1 MLDLQNLGD
10 GTACQS
16 IYCDSGW
23 TERDFGSKRKCYK
36 AIGKYRSDE
45 AAQKCQELGASLPL
59 PRSDA
64 EHADLLET
72 ADALGVSRIG
82 SLIFYRIQPYRN
94 FCPSVKR
101 NASGWL

>member
-1 MLDLQNLGD
+1 MLYLQNLGD

-36 AIGKYRSDE
+36 AIGKYRNDE

-72 ADALGVSRIG
+72 ADALGFSRIG
-82 SLIFYRIQPYRN
+82 S
-94 FCPSVKR
+94 
-101 NASGWL
+101 